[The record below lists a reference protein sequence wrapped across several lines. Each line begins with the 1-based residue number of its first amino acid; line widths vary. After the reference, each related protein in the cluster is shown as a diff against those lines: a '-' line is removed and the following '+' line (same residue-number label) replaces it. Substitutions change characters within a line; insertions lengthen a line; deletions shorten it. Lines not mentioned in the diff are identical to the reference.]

1 MQINTMLNTVHTSQA
16 TWKWSIQMAKSIYK
30 FYDKNKRTL
39 SRPNNSTNNFLA
51 TPPKDQNSS

>member
-16 TWKWSIQMAKSIYK
+16 TWKWSIQMAK